1 MNARWE
7 PSFVAV
13 GALLGEPLDAIAAA
27 IGEGSVH
34 AGDLLHALR
43 SRDREMR
50 ARAIAKVVA
59 EIAVG
64 LDSVRIA

>member
-13 GALLGEPLDAIAAA
+13 GALLGEPLETIAAA
-27 IGEGSVH
+27 IGDGRVH
-34 AGDLLHALR
+34 ADGLLHTLR
-43 SRDREMR
+43 SPDRATR
-50 ARAIAKVVA
+50 ARAIAKIVA

-64 LDSVRIA
+64 LDAMRIA